1 MAKLV
6 SKTYGE
12 ALFDL
17 GKEENTLD
25 LLAAESEA
33 VYKAMED
40 NPDLMKLL
48 NHPKIVKEEKISVM
62 EKIFKGQVSD
72 AMVGFLVLIV
82 QKDRYNEIPAIL
94 NYYLENV
101 REDKK
106 MGVAFITSAVELSD
120 AQKEHTK
127 QKLLATTDYV
137 DFKMNYLVDPA
148 IIGGMVI
155 RVGDKV
161 VDSSVRSRIN
171 TMAKEL
177 QNIQLS
183 E

>member
-17 GKEENTLD
+17 GKEENSLEV
-25 LLAAESEA
+25 LADEA
-33 VYKAMED
+33 NAVKQAMEE

-62 EKIFKGQVSD
+62 ENIFKGQVSED
-72 AMVGFLVLIV
+72 MVGFLVLIV
-82 QKDRYNEIPAIL
+82 QKDRHNDIAAIL
-94 NYYLENV
+94 DYFLELV

-106 MGVAFITSAVELSD
+106 MGVAYVTSAVPLSD
-120 AQKEHTK
+120 AQKEQMK
-127 QKLLATTDYV
+127 QKLLATTDYENFEMKYKV
-137 DFKMNYLVDPA
+137 DEAL
-148 IIGGMVI
+148 IGGVVI

-161 VDSSVRSRIN
+161 VDSSVRTRLNLMS
-171 TMAKEL
+171 KEL
-177 QNIQLS
+177 LNIQLN
-183 E
+183 